1 MRTYK
6 LCRALFWGLAG
17 TSLLLAACSAG
28 PNGRRRDA
36 LWTEYR
42 RGVRAADPQRDDANL
57 FAESKELDRG
67 ALIASV
73 LARNP
78 DVDAAREGL
87 RAALAEVDAAT
98 GLDDPMV
105 SYELAP
111 LSVVGDAPFGHRVEI
126 RQPLPF
132 PGKRRLAGEAAL
144 AMAEAEAAEIEAVQ
158 LELAQMTSEL
168 FDEYY
173 VVARALAINEHH
185 RALMTE
191 MKESAE
197 IQYVAGR
204 ASQQDPIQAEVEL
217 AELEIERL
225 GLETQRAEIV
235 AQLNGLLHRSPE
247 AALPPPPDEL
257 DLAVAPEGTS
267 EELQALALER
277 RPQRDAAQARI
288 RAAQAE
294 IAVAKRDYYP
304 DFELM
309 AGYDSMWDMPEHQ
322 WMVGVMVE
330 VPLQRGK
337 RRAAVEK
344 AEAETAKMRFED
356 ESLAD
361 EIQVEVARAY
371 RRVVEAKERVVL
383 HEKTLLPAVRDQLD
397 AARAGFT
404 SAQNDFMAVVAA
416 EEALREAELELEMAR
431 AEVSRRQAALARAVG
446 VMPGLSEG
454 GAP

>member
-1 MRTYK
+1 M
-6 LCRALFWGLAG
+6 
-17 TSLLLAACSAG
+17 LLGACSAG

-42 RGVRAADPQRDDANL
+42 RDVRGADAYRDDANL
-57 FAESKELDRG
+57 FAESQELDRG

-87 RAALAEVDAAT
+87 RAALAEVDIAT

-105 SYELAP
+105 GYEVAP
-111 LSVVGDAPFGHRVEI
+111 LSVVGDAPFGQRLEI

-144 AMAEAEAAEIEAVQ
+144 AMAEAEAAEIEMVRI
-158 LELAQMTSEL
+158 ELAQMTSEL
-168 FDEYY
+168 YDAYY
-173 VVARALAINEHH
+173 VVGRALAINEHH
-185 RALMTE
+185 RALMAE
-191 MKESAE
+191 MKQSAE
-197 IQYVAGR
+197 AQYVAGR
-204 ASQQDPIQAEVEL
+204 GSQQDPIQAEVEL
-217 AELEIERL
+217 AELEVERL

-235 AQLNGLLHRSPE
+235 AQLNGLLHRSPG
-247 AALPPPPDEL
+247 ASLPPPPTEL
-257 DLAVAPEGTS
+257 VIADVPDGTS
-267 EELQALALER
+267 EELQALALQR
-277 RPQRDAAQARI
+277 RPQRDAAQARV

-309 AGYDSMWDMPEHQ
+309 AGYDAMWDMPEHR
-322 WMVGVMVE
+322 WMVGVMIE

-337 RRAAVEK
+337 RRAAVHK
-344 AEAETAKMRFED
+344 AEAETAKLRFED
-356 ESLAD
+356 ERLVD

-371 RRVVEAKERVVL
+371 ERVVEAKRLVEL
-383 HEKTLLPAVRDQLD
+383 HEQTLVPAVRDRLD

-404 SAQNDFMAVVAA
+404 STQNDFNSVVDA
-416 EEALREAELELEMAR
+416 EENLREAELELEMAR
-431 AEVSRRQAALARAVG
+431 AELSMRQAALARAVG
-446 VMPGLSEG
+446 VVPGLPEG